1 MSNQN
6 HILWA
11 IANSTFSGD
20 QIAATFRRNAD
31 SSKRNAKDR
40 EKRSQN
46 GQCDYLEGVV
56 ATVKWLGD
64 GGVQIIVKKKE
75 GGYGSLTDSQEI
87 FSLSHK
93 GQEIL

>member
-31 SSKRNAKDR
+31 LSKRNAKDR

-46 GQCDYLEGVV
+46 GQFDSLEGVV
-56 ATVKWLGD
+56 ATVKWLAND
-64 GGVQIIVKKKE
+64 GVQVIVKKKD
-75 GGYGSLTDSQEI
+75 GSYGSLTTNQEI

>member
-1 MSNQN
+1 MSNTN

-31 SSKRNAKDR
+31 PSKRNAEDR
-40 EKRSQN
+40 QKRSKN
-46 GQCDYLEGVV
+46 GQFDSLEGVV
-56 ATVKWLGD
+56 ATVKWLKD
-64 GGVQIIVKKKE
+64 DGVQVIVKKKD
-75 GGYGSLTDSQEI
+75 GSYGSLTTSQEI

>member
-1 MSNQN
+1 MSYQN

-20 QIAATFRRNAD
+20 QIAAVFRRSAD
-31 SSKRNAKDR
+31 LSKRNAKDR

-46 GQCDYLEGVV
+46 GQFDSLSGIV
-56 ATVKWLGD
+56 ATVKWLD
-64 GGVQIIVKKKE
+64 NGGVQIIVRKDD
-75 GGYGSLTDSQEI
+75 GGYGSLTTSQEV